1 MALYGALQA
10 ALEDPRV
17 DINKDYRDKTITTAD
32 LNGTNYVFREA
43 ALGPRYQGTPAYISQ
58 ADILQPIAPIINARS
73 DTFLIRTY
81 GEALAADG
89 KTVLAKAWCEAVVQ
103 RYPEYVNPQDS
114 PETPITASSL
124 QQENSAFG
132 RRILIKSFRWLSDK
146 EI

>member
-1 MALYGALQA
+1 
-10 ALEDPRV
+10 V
-17 DINKDYRDKTITTAD
+17 DINKSYRDKTITEAD
-32 LNGTNYVFREA
+32 INGTNYAFKEA

-81 GEALAADG
+81 GEALGPDG

-103 RYPEYVNPQDS
+103 RYPEYVNPQDK
-114 PETPITASSL
+114 PETPVTEPGL
-124 QQENSAFG
+124 QPENKNFG
-132 RRILIKSFRWLSDK
+132 RRFILKSYRWLAPS